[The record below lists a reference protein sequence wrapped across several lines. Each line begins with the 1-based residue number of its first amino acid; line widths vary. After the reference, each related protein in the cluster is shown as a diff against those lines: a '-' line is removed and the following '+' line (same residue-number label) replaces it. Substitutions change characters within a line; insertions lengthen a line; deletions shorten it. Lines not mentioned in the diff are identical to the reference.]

1 MLVVVLVQ
9 DSTAALRNALYVM
22 GVGAIVFVLCMLSD
36 VSPSG
41 ILPKLSLHIVY
52 DRLAV
57 GSAYTRHHGS
67 RTIQTV
73 PPASMRPRLSSIPTS
88 ADSDPP

>member
-1 MLVVVLVQ
+1 MLVVVLMQ

-22 GVGAIVFVLCMLSD
+22 GVGAIIFVLCMLSD
-36 VSPSG
+36 VSPSP
-41 ILPKLSLHIVY
+41 L
-52 DRLAV
+52 
-57 GSAYTRHHGS
+57 GSAYIRHHGS

-73 PPASMRPRLSSIPTS
+73 PPASMRAPHLSSIPTS

>member
-1 MLVVVLVQ
+1 VFVVVLMQ

-36 VSPSG
+36 VSPSP
-41 ILPKLSLHIVY
+41 L
-52 DRLAV
+52 